1 VVEILGSFGLFHGV
15 GGNVF
20 YLTFLNK
27 FHIFLWCSTSSMVG

>member
-20 YLTFLNK
+20 YLTFLNR
-27 FHIFLWCSTSSMVG
+27 FHILLWWSTSLIVE